1 MVITFLIVLPS
12 QGEHQVL
19 HDEQDPERAGQP
31 GESGDRGIGEHLGG
45 APPADLV
52 SHIQGQ

>member
-19 HDEQDPERAGQP
+19 HDEQDPEWAGQP